1 MSDAATHD
9 HPTPR
14 DYWAIAGI
22 LFVIT
27 AVEVAVFYLE
37 GLKSVE
43 APILIFLSA
52 VKFVLVVGWFMHLKY
67 DLKRYRGLFYI
78 GLVAAPILFG
88 AMLFTFGVLIGD

>member
-1 MSDAATHD
+1 VSDAAAQH

-22 LFVIT
+22 LFIIT
-27 AVEVAVFYLE
+27 AVEVAVAYIDALS
-37 GLKSVE
+37 SVVV
-43 APILIFLSA
+43 PILIVLSA
-52 VKFVLVVGWFMHLKY
+52 AKFVLVVGWFMHLKF

-88 AMLFTFGVLIGD
+88 ALLFTFGVLIGN